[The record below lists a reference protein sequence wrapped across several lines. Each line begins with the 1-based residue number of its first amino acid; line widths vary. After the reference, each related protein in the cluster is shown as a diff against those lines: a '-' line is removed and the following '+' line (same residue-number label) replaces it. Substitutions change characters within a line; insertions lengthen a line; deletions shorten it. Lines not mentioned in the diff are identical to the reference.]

1 MVLGSSASIDN
12 NFNEQT
18 FNFFPPDSI
27 ENNDTTLVIPLPYPF
42 EDDDGSP
49 YYDQTSNP
57 LFLGT
62 PSNITSEII
71 YDPKTNQ
78 YIFTKK
84 IGDFYYRNPTF
95 MTFDEYREF
104 DLSTS
109 ISDYWKERSI
119 TSGMDSKTG
128 IIPQIHIGG
137 EAFDR
142 IFGGSTI
149 DIRPQGSAE
158 LIFGVLA
165 NNRDDPTLNV
175 RQRRTVNF
183 DFQEKIQMNVI
194 AKIGDKIEFKT
205 NYNTEAT
212 FEFENKLALKYEG
225 KEDEIIKIIEAG
237 DVSMSL
243 PTTLITG
250 CQSLFGIKARLQFG
264 RTTVTSIFSQQESE
278 TSTITVQ
285 GGAQTNEYSL
295 TAVDYEEN
303 RHFFIAQY
311 FRDDVTDS
319 EGKISNR
326 YNEALKNLPIIATNI
341 NIIRMEVWVTNIG
354 AAVTENRNIV
364 AFTDIGEYKPYNK
377 EINPIQGHVMPS
389 NYSNDLL
396 IRMDTA
402 KIRNINTVT
411 NYLIGDP
418 FGIGKSG
425 YFVSGGDFEKV
436 ESARKLKP
444 SEYNYNSKL
453 GFLSLNTN
461 LNSDQALAVAFQ
473 YTKIG
478 DTAVYQVGDFSD
490 QGINFFFLPKIQY
503 GLF

>member
-1 MVLGSSASIDN
+1 MKRLIKKYFLKFVFILFISALVLGSSASIDN

-18 FNFFPPDSI
+18 FDFFPPDSI
-27 ENNDTTLVIPLPYPF
+27 ENNDTTVVIPLPYPF

-71 YDPKTNQ
+71 YDPKTNR

-84 IGDFYYRNPTF
+84 IGDFNYRNPTF

-104 DLSTS
+104 DLNTS
-109 ISDYWKERSI
+109 VSDYWKERSI

-165 NNRDDPTLNV
+165 NNRDDPTLDV

-225 KEDEIIKIIEAG
+225 KEDEII
-237 DVSMSL
+237 
-243 PTTLITG
+243 
-250 CQSLFGIKARLQFG
+250 
-264 RTTVTSIFSQQESE
+264 
-278 TSTITVQ
+278 
-285 GGAQTNEYSL
+285 
-295 TAVDYEEN
+295 
-303 RHFFIAQY
+303 
-311 FRDDVTDS
+311 
-319 EGKISNR
+319 
-326 YNEALKNLPIIATNI
+326 
-341 NIIRMEVWVTNIG
+341 
-354 AAVTENRNIV
+354 
-364 AFTDIGEYKPYNK
+364 
-377 EINPIQGHVMPS
+377 
-389 NYSNDLL
+389 
-396 IRMDTA
+396 
-402 KIRNINTVT
+402 
-411 NYLIGDP
+411 
-418 FGIGKSG
+418 
-425 YFVSGGDFEKV
+425 
-436 ESARKLKP
+436 
-444 SEYNYNSKL
+444 
-453 GFLSLNTN
+453 
-461 LNSDQALAVAFQ
+461 
-473 YTKIG
+473 
-478 DTAVYQVGDFSD
+478 
-490 QGINFFFLPKIQY
+490 
-503 GLF
+503 